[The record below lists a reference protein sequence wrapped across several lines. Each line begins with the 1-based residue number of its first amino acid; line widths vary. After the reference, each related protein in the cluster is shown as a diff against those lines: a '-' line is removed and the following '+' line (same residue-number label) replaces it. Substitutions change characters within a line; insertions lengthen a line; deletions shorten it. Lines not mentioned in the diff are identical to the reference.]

1 MLISKDL
8 SILLTNYKKN
18 MENNGEKKNDI
29 VQGPIEPPRSEAA
42 ISGAGLKKKKSFSVK
57 LFAKLIIVSILI
69 IAAAQIYLY
78 DAKKDGSDSAL
89 GNVIK
94 SIVPGDISSGGTLS
108 DSEIENIIKSLV
120 PTGTTIAIKEITKE
134 TGLYKLN
141 ISITGDNGP
150 QDITGFMTTDGKKFF
165 PQVIDVEEAQ
175 KQIAAASNESAAEAQ
190 PQNIAKTDKPKV
202 ELFVMSHCPYGT
214 QVEKGILPATELLGD
229 KIDFAIKFV
238 DYAMHGEKEVYEE
251 LNQYCIQ
258 KGQPAKYNSYLKCFL
273 KDGNSDACL
282 KSTGINTADLKSCT
296 SATDKTFKITEKF
309 NDKSTWSNG
318 QFAPFDIFKDE
329 NTAYGVQ
336 GSPTLVINGV
346 QSKSGGRDSKS
357 LLSAICS
364 AFTNPPAECSQSLSS
379 TQPSPGFGD
388 GAAASQNS
396 ASCGN

>member
-1 MLISKDL
+1 MQND
-8 SILLTNYKKN
+8 NH
-18 MENNGEKKNDI
+18 ENKNDI
-29 VQGPIEPPRSEAA
+29 VQGPIDPSKPDIAIPDQAA
-42 ISGAGLKKKKSFSVK
+42 KRKKGFSVK
-57 LFAKLIIVSILI
+57 LFVKLIIVSVLI
-69 IAAAQIYLY
+69 ITAAQVYLY
-78 DAKKDGSDSAL
+78 DANKNGSDSGL

-94 SIVPGDISSGGTLS
+94 SIVPGNISPSGTLS
-108 DSEIENIIKSLV
+108 DTEIKSIIESLV

-141 ISITGDNGP
+141 ISISGQAGS
-150 QDITGFMTTDGKKFF
+150 QDITGFLTSDGKTFF
-165 PQVIDVEEAQ
+165 PQAIDVAEAQ
-175 KQIAAASNESAAEAQ
+175 KQVAAANNADSSATQSQE
-190 PQNIAKTDKPKV
+190 ITKTDKPKV

-214 QVEKGILPATELLGD
+214 QIEKGILPVSELLGN
-229 KIDFAIKFV
+229 KIDFSIKFV

-258 KGQPAKYNSYLKCFL
+258 KEQIAKYNTYLKCFL

-282 KSTGINTADLKSCT
+282 KSSGIDSAKLKACT
-296 SATDKTFKITEKF
+296 SATDKTYKITEKF

-318 QFAPFDIFKDE
+318 QFAPFDIFKEE

-346 QSKSGGRDSKS
+346 QSKSAGRDSKS
-357 LLSAICS
+357 LLSVICS
-364 AFTNPPAECSQSLSS
+364 AFTNQPSQCSQELSS
-379 TQPSPGFGD
+379 TQPAPGFGE